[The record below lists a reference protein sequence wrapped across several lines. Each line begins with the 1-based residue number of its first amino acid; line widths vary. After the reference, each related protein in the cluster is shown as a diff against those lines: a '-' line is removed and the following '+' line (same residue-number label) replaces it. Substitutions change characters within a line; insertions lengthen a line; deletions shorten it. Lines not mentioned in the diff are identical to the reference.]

1 MLTRRTA
8 LIGTAALAASSRAFA
23 QAGNSSSLPLIRIG
37 MLQDASGPYSF
48 LAGRLSQECA
58 RQAIIELPEG
68 GAFRAEL
75 ISADHANKPDVGM
88 AIARQWISEG
98 VDAIMEFNNSAIAL
112 AVNNL
117 IRDTDKVMLA
127 NNVGATEL
135 SGKFCTPNMTHW
147 TFDTA
152 MLART
157 VGTALAESGGDS
169 WYFIRAD
176 YVFGRDL
183 ANDAAAVVKAHGGRV
198 VGESALPVGST
209 DYASALLQA
218 QSSGAKVVALALAGS
233 DLLNCIKQ
241 AGEFGLTRG
250 PQKLAALVFYHQY
263 AHSLG
268 LSAAQGTYAAE
279 SFYWNVN
286 DRTRAFTARVL
297 PRTSGMP
304 PHMGAAGAYSAVR
317 HYLKAVAALGPAQA
331 KASGRAAVAKM
342 KEIPIDDDVLS
353 NASIR
358 ADGRVVSD
366 VYLFEVKS
374 PDESKGEWDVY
385 KLRATVG
392 PDKAW
397 RPMSEG
403 GCPLVK
409 A

>member
-8 LIGTAALAASSRAFA
+8 LIGTAALAATSRAYA
-23 QAGNSSSLPLIRIG
+23 QAGKSSALPLIRIG

-58 RQAIIELPEG
+58 RQAIIELPDG
-68 GAFRAEL
+68 AAFRAEL

-117 IRDTDKVMLA
+117 IRDTDKVMLG
-127 NNVGATEL
+127 NNVGAAEL
-135 SGKFCTPNMTHW
+135 SGKDCTPNMTHW

-157 VGTALAESGGDS
+157 VGTALAESGGDA

-183 ANDAAAVVKAHGGRV
+183 ANDTAAVVKAHGGRI

-241 AGEFGLTRG
+241 AGEFGLTSG
-250 PQKLAALVFYHQY
+250 PQKLAALVFYPQY

-268 LSAAQGTYAAE
+268 LNVAQGTNIAE
-279 SFYWNVN
+279 SFYWDLN
-286 DRTRAFTARVL
+286 DRTRAFAGRVM

-317 HYLKAVAALGPAQA
+317 HYLKAVAALGPAQS

-342 KEIPIDDDVLS
+342 KEIPVEDDVLS
-353 NASIR
+353 NASVR

-366 VYLFEVKS
+366 VHLFEVKR

-385 KLRATVG
+385 KHRATLG

-403 GCPLVK
+403 GCPLVRT
-409 A
+409 